1 MPNSMTNSAKESR
14 PPLRPP
20 QFGLRA
26 LLLLVT
32 ACGVLCALAQ
42 WLSPI
47 AIAAIVFLI
56 VSIAAH
62 VAGNAIGTRLRQ
74 SSPARGASEDSKGP
88 IAADQPRPMRPSRLT
103 QRRQLGW
110 PILVATCAG
119 AIGGCVAGSVWTFLA
134 QSAAVSALS
143 VGVGIVAFSILG
155 AFASF
160 LIFGFMQVGLAAL
173 YEAQTIGKS
182 LPPND
187 S

>member
-1 MPNSMTNSAKESR
+1 MTNSAKESR

-32 ACGVLCALAQ
+32 ACGVICALAQ

-47 AIAAIVFLI
+47 AIAGLVFLI

-62 VAGNAIGTRLRQ
+62 IAGNAIGTRLRE
-74 SSPARGASEDSKGP
+74 SSTSRLKDDLPLPRSGNVRDSAARP
-88 IAADQPRPMRPSRLT
+88 TRLT

-119 AIGGCVAGSVWTFLA
+119 AIGGCVAGTVWTFLS

-143 VGVGIVAFSILG
+143 VGVGIVAFSVLG

-160 LIFGFMQVGLAAL
+160 LIFGFLQVGLAAL